1 MTFTRQEFIDCFKMD
16 VPELAKTLSESDSP
30 WVIIR
35 FMVDDPMPFVISDY
49 TFDTVTLRPVLNVNQ
64 IKEHLGQLASRQ
76 P

>member
-16 VPELAKTLSESDSP
+16 VPELASILAESDSP

-35 FMVDDPMPFVISDY
+35 FLADDPMPFLIRDY
-49 TFDTVTLRPVLNVNQ
+49 TFDVVTLSPILNINQ